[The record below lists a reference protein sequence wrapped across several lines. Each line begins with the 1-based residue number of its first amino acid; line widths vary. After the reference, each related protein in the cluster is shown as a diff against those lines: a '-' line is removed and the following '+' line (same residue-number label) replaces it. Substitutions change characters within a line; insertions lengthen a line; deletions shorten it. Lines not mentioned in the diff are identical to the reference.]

1 LTLRLRLL
9 VLLVVIVAAGLL
21 ISDVVTYTSLRAFL
35 TQQVDKQLLGSTF
48 PVERALR
55 AATASS
61 SAPSTG
67 GAAGVLPADHPAGG
81 TQSPSYHPG
90 AGSPQSSIR
99 DVLIPPG
106 TYGELR
112 SAAGKVIAHV
122 FFDYGGTA
130 PPAPRIPAALPGSGS
145 ASGGVFFFSARP
157 LEGGGGGYRVVAR
170 SLPHGRGTIVVAQ
183 PLTNLQGTLRR
194 LLLIEVVV
202 SALLLAV
209 LGGVSWLMVRR
220 DLRPLEEMA
229 TTAGA
234 IASGDLSLRVSSM
247 TPGTE
252 VGELGVAFN
261 TMIGEIEDA
270 FAAREASEER
280 LRRFLADASQPE
292 AAPVALR
299 DAWLARLCSGE
310 LRSGVAVAALR
321 RPGPPA
327 MTARPDAAGGRWR
340 FDGLAPWVTGWGL
353 VDVVVVAARHGDDLV
368 WALIDATSAPS
379 LQAVPLALAAQQA
392 SATVS
397 LHLSDHLVGA
407 DRVLA
412 VEPYEQWRAR
422 DVKSLRQNGYFPVG
436 VAGRAARLLE
446 SPTLAEEAEAL
457 ATALEERPDAEMPTV
472 RAEASLL
479 AVRATTTLVVERGG
493 RAVGFDDHA
502 QRLARDAMFLL
513 VFGQTPSIRAEQ
525 VRQLQAG

>member
-1 LTLRLRLL
+1 MTLRLRLL

-280 LRRFLADASQPE
+280 LRRFLADASHELRTPLTSIRGFAELFDLGVSARPE
-292 AAPVALR
+292 DLATAMRTIRSDATRMGALV
-299 DAWLARLCSGE
+299 DDLLLLARLDRERPPGTGTVDLSE
-310 LRSGVAVAALR
+310 VVRQAVGSLSFTHPER
-321 RPGPPA
+321 R
-327 MTARPDAAGGRWR
+327 
-340 FDGLAPWVTGWGL
+340 VTL
-353 VDVVVVAARHGDDLV
+353 DLV
-368 WALIDATSAPS
+368 S
-379 LQAVPLALAAQQA
+379 

-397 LHLSDHLVGA
+397 GDGDRLRQVVDNLVGNAISHTPVGTAMTVSTRVDGANAVLTVHDDGPGIAEA
-407 DRVLA
+407 DLRRIF
-412 VEPYEQWRAR
+412 EPFYRSDPSRAR
-422 DVKSLRQNGYFPVG
+422 ATGGTGLGLAI
-436 VAGRAARLLE
+436 VAAIVASHGGTVVAV
-446 SPTLAEEAEAL
+446 PGDG
-457 ATALEERPDAEMPTV
+457 ATF
-472 RAEASLL
+472 
-479 AVRATTTLVVERGG
+479 VVE
-493 RAVGFDDHA
+493 FP
-502 QRLARDAMFLL
+502 L
-513 VFGQTPSIRAEQ
+513 VSD
-525 VRQLQAG
+525 

>member
-1 LTLRLRLL
+1 MGELDAAILGRARSIAEDLL
-9 VLLVVIVAAGLL
+9 WPAAGE
-21 ISDVVTYTSLRAFL
+21 IDRAPAVPVRFL
-35 TQQVDKQLLGSTF
+35 D
-48 PVERALR
+48 AL
-55 AATASS
+55 AE
-61 SAPSTG
+61 
-67 GAAGVLPADHPAGG
+67 AGL
-81 TQSPSYHPG
+81 
-90 AGSPQSSIR
+90 
-99 DVLIPPG
+99 
-106 TYGELR
+106 YGLYGPR
-112 SAAGKVIAHV
+112 S
-122 FFDYGGTA
+122 
-130 PPAPRIPAALPGSGS
+130 
-145 ASGGVFFFSARP
+145 SGGLGADAP
-157 LEGGGGGYRVVAR
+157 TAGRVVA
-170 SLPHGRGTIVVAQ
+170 
-183 PLTNLQGTLRR
+183 
-194 LLLIEVVV
+194 
-202 SALLLAV
+202 AL
-209 LGGVSWLMVRR
+209 
-220 DLRPLEEMA
+220 
-229 TTAGA
+229 AGA
-234 IASGDLSLRVSSM
+234 SCA
-247 TPGTE
+247 T
-252 VGELGVAFN
+252 AFVWVQHHS
-261 TMIGEIEDA
+261 A
-270 FAAREASEER
+270 VR
-280 LRRFLADASQPE
+280 LAE

-310 LRSGVAVAALR
+310 VRSGVAVAALR